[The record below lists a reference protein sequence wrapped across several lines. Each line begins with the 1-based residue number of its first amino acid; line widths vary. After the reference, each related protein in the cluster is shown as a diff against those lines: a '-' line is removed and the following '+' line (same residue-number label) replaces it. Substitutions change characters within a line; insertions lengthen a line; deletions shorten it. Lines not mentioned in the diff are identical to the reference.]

1 MCFPG
6 DSGSK
11 VSACYPGDLG
21 LIPGSGRSPGKQN
34 GYPLQYSCL
43 ENSMNRRAWLATV
56 HGSQRAGHDRVT
68 NSCTFHFSR
77 TMKHKNNDNGNLDMP
92 KGSCNMLPFSE
103 KMKVR
108 KKEEEKKSEVA
119 KIYCDFY

>member
-1 MCFPG
+1 
-6 DSGSK
+6 
-11 VSACYPGDLG
+11 
-21 LIPGSGRSPGKQN
+21 
-34 GYPLQYSCL
+34 
-43 ENSMNRRAWLATV
+43 
-56 HGSQRAGHDRVT
+56 
-68 NSCTFHFSR
+68 
-77 TMKHKNNDNGNLDMP
+77 MKHKNNDNGNLDMP

>member
-11 VSACYPGDLG
+11 ESACYPGDLG

-56 HGSQRAGHDRVT
+56 HGSQRVGHDRVT
-68 NSCTFHFSR
+68 NSCTFHVSR
-77 TMKHKNNDNGNLDMP
+77 TMKHMNNDNGSLDMP

-103 KMKVR
+103 KVKVR